1 MSSLGRIGWGVL
13 FLSISLCAGAGAQD
27 NPQAP
32 TPVPAFGQANTP
44 ILNPENPP
52 LSGLDEP
59 SLELK
64 TASRSFISPALQVG
78 ESADSNPSNSLN
90 GSRAEAV
97 SHVLGAFD
105 LQKFWPRS
113 DLFLEYLGG
122 AAFGDSPYYVRQVE
136 AVGLEGVTRWRTGR
150 LTLRDS
156 ASYLPDG
163 SLFAAT
169 AGGFPG
175 FGIAMGAGMG
185 VGLPGI
191 YHLAV
196 TSVGTIPRF
205 SNTGI
210 LDMVQAITPRSA
222 FTLVGAFSNARF
234 YHNTDDLANGD
245 ETTVEGG
252 YSHLVSR
259 HDQVAAVFAFQLFRF
274 PVNTGGEIYNYVFNV
289 RWSHTINGRMSFI
302 GEVGPQYT
310 DLQFGISSPNLSV
323 AGRAALR
330 YRFQHTS
337 LTASYEKYTAE
348 GGGFFAGSERQVA
361 EVTLRRPLGR
371 TYEVSAEAG
380 YAHNHRLQAA
390 VIPGAGVGGAK
401 VYNEGYAGAILRKHL
416 GRAFDAI
423 AGYRF
428 AEVAFD
434 VPVTLGGTKGKINQR
449 QIGTIALEWHPKPTR
464 IE

>member
-1 MSSLGRIGWGVL
+1 MPRLGRIGWGL
-13 FLSISLCAGAGAQD
+13 LLLSISLCAGAQD
-27 NPQAP
+27 NPQG
-32 TPVPAFGQANTP
+32 TVPVPAFGQANTP

-78 ESADSNPSNSLN
+78 ESGDSNPSNSLN

-136 AVGLEGVTRWRTGR
+136 ALGLQGVTRWRTGR

-156 ASYLPDG
+156 VSYLPDG
-163 SLFAAT
+163 SLFAGT

-175 FGIAMGAGMG
+175 FGIATGGGMG

-191 YHLAV
+191 YHLV
-196 TSVGTIPRF
+196 VSSVGSIPRF
-205 SNTGI
+205 SQTGI
-210 LDMVQAITPRSA
+210 LDMVQAVTPRSA

-234 YHNTDDLANGD
+234 YHNTDNLANGD
-245 ETTVEGG
+245 QSTVEGG

-259 HDQVAAVFAFQLFRF
+259 HDQVAGVFAFQLFRF
-274 PVNTGGEIYNYVFNV
+274 PLNTGGEIYNYVFNV
-289 RWSHTINGRMSFI
+289 RWSHTISGRMSFI

-310 DLQFGISSPNLSV
+310 DLQFGVSTPNLSV
-323 AGRAALR
+323 AGRAVLR
-330 YRFQHTS
+330 YRFEHTS

-348 GGGFFAGSERQVA
+348 GAGFFAGADRQVA
-361 EVTLRRPLGR
+361 QATLKRPLWR
-371 TYEVSAEAG
+371 TYELSGDAG
-380 YAHNHRLQAA
+380 YGHNKRLQAA
-390 VIPGAGVGGAK
+390 IPFGAGVSGANS
-401 VYNEGYAGAILRKHL
+401 YNEGYVGAILRKHI
-416 GRAFDAI
+416 GRTFDVI
-423 AGYRF
+423 AAYRF

-434 VPVTLGGTKGKINQR
+434 IPVTLGGSKGKINQR